1 MSVPITELDRKGQS
15 KNIKLKSPE
24 GSEHDMSLYEISR
37 WCTMVDAVQIIDRK
51 LADLNMSNSSKW
63 VKPIA
68 IQKYID
74 EKYQDNLHEMIERD
88 RMLD

>member
-1 MSVPITELDRKGQS
+1 MSVPITALDKKGQS
-15 KNIKLKSPE
+15 KTIGLSSSKGNTY
-24 GSEHDMSLYEISR
+24 DMSLYEISR
-37 WCTMVDAVQIIDRK
+37 WCTMVDAVQIIDKK
-51 LADLNMSNSSKW
+51 LSDLKMNDNSKW

-88 RMLD
+88 RLLD